1 MVELFIL
8 IEYITHD
15 TNEGILAGEEELT
28 RHQRES
34 RDDCLIMSDGWCDM
48 LMEPLYSE
56 RISEGLL
63 VEMSEYIQ
71 DGMIL
76 EEVAMQDE

>member
-1 MVELFIL
+1 
-8 IEYITHD
+8 
-15 TNEGILAGEEELT
+15 
-28 RHQRES
+28 
-34 RDDCLIMSDGWCDM
+34 MSDGWCDM